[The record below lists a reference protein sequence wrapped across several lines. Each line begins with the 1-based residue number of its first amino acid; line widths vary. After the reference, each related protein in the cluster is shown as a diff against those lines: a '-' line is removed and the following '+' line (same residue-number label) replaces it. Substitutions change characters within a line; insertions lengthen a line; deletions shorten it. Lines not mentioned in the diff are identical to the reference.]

1 MHDVSFLGQSN
12 LYHSLQLAQ
21 QDARKS
27 AISNFLHY
35 LSSDL
40 DYYVT
45 HHKQDLNT
53 QLMRQL
59 ATETWFTDVGDYKH
73 GKKYRCYIVI
83 TLAEDDI
90 RKIAAASGIK
100 NVATKKARAV

>member
-27 AISNFLHY
+27 AINNLLHY
-35 LSSDL
+35 LVSDL
-40 DYYVT
+40 NFHVPR
-45 HHKQDLNT
+45 HKKLLNI

-59 ATETWFTDVGDYKH
+59 ATETWFTDVGDYKY

-83 TLAEDDI
+83 TLTESDI
-90 RKIAAASGIK
+90 HKIAIASGIRK
-100 NVATKKARAV
+100 VASQKTQAV